1 MVLNAMIGSPRL
13 YGTSKPN
20 IVLVMSDD
28 QGWGD
33 VGYRGRV
40 DQGWGNVI
48 HWSRKKFWFNTSE
61 ICRMSDNGLR
71 FERFYASPICS
82 PTRAAVLTGR
92 CADRTGVID
101 QGEALRLQ
109 ERSTTIAYALRHHAG
124 YATGHFGK
132 WHLDGMHAMERGGG
146 GPIDREHTHNPGVF
160 GFETWL
166 SNFGVF
172 ELNPMLSRNG
182 EFEGFYGDSSDVLA
196 EQALRFIGQ
205 KAASGIPSFTAVWYS
220 SPHDPWVNLNKDRQ
234 PYYGLW
240 KSRYYGEIHALDRSL
255 GTLRRGLRTLGI
267 ENNTLLWFCS
277 DNGGTSM
284 MPRNTAGGLRGFKKD
299 LWEGGVRVPAIIE
312 WPGVISPRVTWEP
325 GSVVDIFPTIAE
337 IVGLPQSSML
347 QPQDGESLVHLF
359 SGDTRRRLRPIR
371 LSFKGSYVLIDY
383 EMKIKIWHGKRWGH
397 PNVERFVNLFNLRTN
412 PTEDYDIL
420 HPNRFNNSLKRV
432 NQSGLQ
438 RVLDQMSILI
448 QNPTLDYDE
457 ELRHKES
464 RARQHLDL
472 LVEEFY
478 LSINAS
484 QAGMDYPEK
493 KVIPPP
499 KREVDCPVIPGD
511 NHTCTGQLWLDLELY
526 RPHRQELLERPEYGH
541 YRSRYSWVSNRT
553 SSAAD
558 NHNYTEMSRKKA
570 EEIIALGIG
579 NGVLR
584 ARAEEFLAHLEPSV
598 EEFLAHLGS
607 SAPRA
612 RASQAGHRDNEART
626 VQRTGVHGTGHGHV
640 AAADSA
646 AEQQR
651 DTARTSTAE
660 LNAAIEVAVDAE
672 DYTTATRLQAE
683 RKAMLD
689 AALGKHA
696 HAGEGQS
703 RIHHQSPKTG
713 SAMSREQLSSLR
725 AAALGEKDVMPPASR
740 RSLASDAP
748 GSTSSVP
755 QLAVEEC
762 LANRKAVCENGTST
776 VWDARASKCE
786 VVVDGLSRSGLVDEQ
801 QRPIAAPELPYY
813 KLRTISQPVVEL
825 LAPLTSRVVVLHGD
839 STVRNMYVHLARHVL
854 PGTCGSMT
862 LTTCVLSRG
871 FQRDGFWT
879 SGPPITGRATDTD
892 HGYWGRFGWMVARSQ
907 NDTTIAYVKN
917 WGPLDL
923 NALKNAIKLPALDGR
938 IADVFLFNAGAHMLH
953 VIGGVRVTPHR
964 SAVEGALHHESV
976 LAAAIHAYRNASAR
990 TALIWRTTNSIC
1002 EGNWGGDRAWIV
1014 AALRCQP
1021 VENTASVC
1029 ANCRNFSIADR
1040 YADCEARYNL
1050 APREC
1055 YASLLVQE
1063 NSARQR
1069 EISLRVLSRNPD
1081 VGLLDAFAVTQ
1092 DHCNLTDDAVHY
1104 DAMLNQI
1111 NFGFLTAVQRGI
1123 AAKAREQGASGWCS
1137 RWNCKSPCSKPPCCE
1152 CLAA

>member
-1 MVLNAMIGSPRL
+1 
-13 YGTSKPN
+13 
-20 IVLVMSDD
+20 
-28 QGWGD
+28 
-33 VGYRGRV
+33 
-40 DQGWGNVI
+40 
-48 HWSRKKFWFNTSE
+48 
-61 ICRMSDNGLR
+61 
-71 FERFYASPICS
+71 
-82 PTRAAVLTGR
+82 
-92 CADRTGVID
+92 
-101 QGEALRLQ
+101 
-109 ERSTTIAYALRHHAG
+109 
-124 YATGHFGK
+124 
-132 WHLDGMHAMERGGG
+132 MERGGG

-493 KVIPPP
+493 KTTIHA
-499 KREVDCPVIPGD
+499 PG
-511 NHTCTGQLWLDLELY
+511 NFGLTL
-526 RPHRQELLERPEYGH
+526 
-541 YRSRYSWVSNRT
+541 RS
-553 SSAAD
+553 
-558 NHNYTEMSRKKA
+558 
-570 EEIIALGIG
+570 IGPIAKSCSKGL
-579 NGVLR
+579 
-584 ARAEEFLAHLEPSV
+584 
-598 EEFLAHLGS
+598 
-607 SAPRA
+607 
-612 RASQAGHRDNEART
+612 T
-626 VQRTGVHGTGHGHV
+626 
-640 AAADSA
+640 ADSA

-651 DTARTSTAE
+651 DTARTSTTE

-683 RKAMLD
+683 RKALLD

-725 AAALGEKDVMPPASR
+725 AAALGEKD
-740 RSLASDAP
+740 
-748 GSTSSVP
+748 
-755 QLAVEEC
+755 
-762 LANRKAVCENGTST
+762 
-776 VWDARASKCE
+776 
-786 VVVDGLSRSGLVDEQ
+786 
-801 QRPIAAPELPYY
+801 
-813 KLRTISQPVVEL
+813 
-825 LAPLTSRVVVLHGD
+825 
-839 STVRNMYVHLARHVL
+839 
-854 PGTCGSMT
+854 
-862 LTTCVLSRG
+862 
-871 FQRDGFWT
+871 
-879 SGPPITGRATDTD
+879 
-892 HGYWGRFGWMVARSQ
+892 
-907 NDTTIAYVKN
+907 
-917 WGPLDL
+917 
-923 NALKNAIKLPALDGR
+923 
-938 IADVFLFNAGAHMLH
+938 
-953 VIGGVRVTPHR
+953 
-964 SAVEGALHHESV
+964 
-976 LAAAIHAYRNASAR
+976 
-990 TALIWRTTNSIC
+990 
-1002 EGNWGGDRAWIV
+1002 
-1014 AALRCQP
+1014 
-1021 VENTASVC
+1021 
-1029 ANCRNFSIADR
+1029 
-1040 YADCEARYNL
+1040 
-1050 APREC
+1050 
-1055 YASLLVQE
+1055 E

-1123 AAKAREQGASGWCS
+1123 AAKAQWVTELRPAT
-1137 RWNCKSPCSKPPCCE
+1137 
-1152 CLAA
+1152 